1 MRAVPPLGSRDE
13 EASADAS
20 GHRES
25 SVEPITELD
34 LLNIYQSVGDRA
46 ELERWV
52 DIEPGETAK
61 REEEDKDETRRKAMD
76 AISSGNQVATQ
87 RIKDLMQSTE
97 KAGRS
102 PEEPFAA

>member
-1 MRAVPPLGSRDE
+1 MDYEEIKMLRERRLDYHVSIERGLMKKVHAAKVPPF
-13 EASADAS
+13 
-20 GHRES
+20 
-25 SVEPITELD
+25 
-34 LLNIYQSVGDRA
+34 LNRQGD